1 MTVTDDARIES
12 WTECVTR
19 VLAPN
24 PGPMTLDGTNTL
36 VLRRPGSY
44 RTVVVDPGP
53 RDSLHLRRIL
63 KLGEVELILL
73 THRHHDHSDSAGILS
88 RVTGAPVRAA
98 DPTHCVK
105 AAPLADG
112 EQINAAGLSV
122 SVIAT
127 PGHTAD
133 SVSFHLKRDHD
144 LIDSS
149 PRGSLL
155 TGDTILGRGTTVIA
169 APDGSLSDYLAT
181 LDRLMSLDDTA
192 VLPGHGDPHHDVA
205 ATASAY
211 REHRLRRLAQVE
223 AAVDS
228 LVDAE
233 PPVAPTVEAVTDL
246 VYAEVRADVR
256 FAAEMSVA
264 AQLDYLSAEGRVRR

>member
-1 MTVTDDARIES
+1 MLGYPQIEP

-36 VLRRPGSY
+36 VLRRPDSH

-53 RDSLHLRRIL
+53 RDSVHLRRIL

-73 THRHHDHSDSAGILS
+73 THRHHDHSDSAGLLA
-88 RVTGAPVRAA
+88 RLTGAPVRAA
-98 DPTHCVK
+98 DPSFCVD

-112 EQINAAGLSV
+112 EEIHAGGLRV
-122 SVIAT
+122 GVIAT

-133 SVSFHLKRDHD
+133 SVSFRLERDRD
-144 LIDSS
+144 LADSS
-149 PRGSLL
+149 LRGSLL

-169 APDGSLSDYLAT
+169 PPDGSLSDYFAT
-181 LDRLMSLDDTA
+181 LDRMISLRDTT
-192 VLPGHGDPHHDVA
+192 VLPAHGDPHHDVA
-205 ATASAY
+205 AVASAY
-211 REHRLRRLAQVE
+211 REHRLRRLAE
-223 AAVDS
+223 IDAAVGRLRES
-228 LVDAE
+228 EPRAE
-233 PPVAPTVEAVTDL
+233 VTVAAVTDL
-246 VYAEVRADVR
+246 VYADAPADVR

-264 AQLDYLSAEGRVRR
+264 AQLDYLSASGCAQR